1 MSQKILQINFTFSGV
16 SGSELQQSWLPAAQ
30 PIADTPGLRWKVWLV
45 NETQRE
51 CGGIY
56 LFDDE
61 AAVQGFLNSPIVAA
75 TKGDPRLSNASV
87 KMFDVMEAHTAIT
100 RGPVLTGVRV

>member
-16 SGSELQQSWLPAAQ
+16 SGRELQQSWLPAAQ

-45 NETQRE
+45 NEAQRE

-61 AAVQGFLNSPIVAA
+61 ASVQGFLNSPIVAA
-75 TKGDPRLSNASV
+75 TKDDPRLSNASV
-87 KMFDVMEAHTAIT
+87 KMFDVMEEHTAIT
-100 RGPVLTGVRV
+100 RGPVRTGVRV